1 MFLLL
6 QVVSVLLVAVA
17 VTLALAHAL
26 ELPGKLRLDK
36 ETYIAVQAIYYPG
49 FTFGGLGEG
58 LGMIAVALLLFL
70 TPSGTVPFWWTL
82 VALLALIAMH
92 ATYWIVTHP
101 VNKFWLKDQQLGGAG
116 GKFFAFDPMQRSE
129 PNEDYGEDVWK
140 RARDRWE
147 YSHVLRAILALVAL
161 VALTIAIAL

>member
-17 VTLALAHAL
+17 MALALAHAL
-26 ELPGKLRLDK
+26 ELPGKLRLGKD
-36 ETYIAVQAIYYPG
+36 TYIAVQTIYYPG

-58 LGMIAVALLLFL
+58 LGMVALVLLLIL
-70 TPSGTVPFWWTL
+70 TPAGTAPFWWTL
-82 VALLALIAMH
+82 VALLSLIAMH

-101 VNKFWLKDQQLGGAG
+101 VNKFWLKDQQLAGAG
-116 GKFFAFDPMQRSE
+116 GKFFAFDPMQRSG
-129 PNEDYGEDVWK
+129 PDEDDGEDVWK

-147 YSHVLRAILALVAL
+147 HSHVLRSVLALIAL
-161 VALTIAIAL
+161 VALTVAIAL